1 MNIGKF
7 LFKYRSYTPIP
18 FLIIMLL
25 YCKPNIYSLI
35 SGFVLVLLGE
45 YIRIWSNSWT
55 GSETRT
61 TGGVGGTY
69 LVISGPYSHVR
80 NPLYLGNILIYFGLS
95 VMSNALFPYLQLF
108 GVMLFFAQYYFIIRE
123 EENFLAEKFGDV
135 YNLYLKTVN
144 RFLPKIKKYF
154 GNNTEQPSYSFTKG
168 FKSEIR
174 SIQAWGI
181 VVLALILIWFIR
193 RY

>member
-1 MNIGKF
+1 MSIGKF

-25 YCKPNIYSLI
+25 FCKPNIFSLI
-35 SGFVLVLLGE
+35 AGIGFVLIGE

-61 TGGVGGTY
+61 TNGVGGTY

-95 VMSNALFPYLQLF
+95 VMSNALFPYLQVL
-108 GVMLFFAQYYFIIRE
+108 GVVLFFTQYYFIIKE
-123 EENFLAEKFGDV
+123 EEEFLSQKFGDAFKS
-135 YNLYLKTVN
+135 YLKNAN
-144 RFLPKIKKYF
+144 RFIPKLKKYL
-154 GNNTEQPSYSFTKG
+154 GSGTEQPPYSFQKG

-181 VVLALILIWFIR
+181 VALALVLIWFIR

>member
-25 YCKPNIYSLI
+25 YCKPNIFSLI
-35 SGFVLVLLGE
+35 GGFSFVLLGE
-45 YIRIWSNSWT
+45 YIRIWSNAWT

-108 GVMLFFAQYYFIIRE
+108 GVILFFAQYYFIIRE
-123 EENFLAEKFGDV
+123 EENFLSEKFGDAFQ
-135 YNLYLKTVN
+135 LYLKKVN

-154 GNNTEQPSYSFTKG
+154 SNNTEQPPYSFTKG
-168 FKSEIR
+168 FESEIR

>member
-18 FLIIMLL
+18 FLIVMFL
-25 YCKPNIYSLI
+25 YCKPNIFSLI
-35 SGFVLVLLGE
+35 GGFSFVLLGE
-45 YIRIWSNSWT
+45 YIRIWSNAWT

-108 GVMLFFAQYYFIIRE
+108 GVLLFFAQYYFIIRE
-123 EENFLAEKFGDV
+123 EENFLAKKFGNV
-135 YNLYLKTVN
+135 YQLYLKNVN

-154 GNNTEQPSYSFTKG
+154 SSDTEQPPYSFNMG

-181 VVLALILIWFIR
+181 VVLALVLIWFIR

>member
-1 MNIGKF
+1 
-7 LFKYRSYTPIP
+7 
-18 FLIIMLL
+18 MLL
-25 YCKPNIYSLI
+25 YCKPNIFSLI
-35 SGFVLVLLGE
+35 SGIGFVLLGE

-69 LVISGPYSHVR
+69 LVVSGPYSHVR

-95 VMSNALFPYLQLF
+95 VMSNALFPYLQIL
-108 GVMLFFAQYYFIIRE
+108 GVLLFFAQYYFIIKE
-123 EENFLAEKFGDV
+123 EENFLAIKFGDA
-135 YNLYLKTVN
+135 YRHYLNHVN
-144 RFLPKIKKYF
+144 RFLPKTKKYF
-154 GNNTEQPSYSFTKG
+154 GSDNEQPPYSFKKG
-168 FKSEIR
+168 LKSEIR